1 MTSSPSS
8 VFHSGGGA
16 MGARIRAFDWASTEL
31 GPLQD
36 WSAPLRIAVDSM
48 MGSNFPGC
56 IFWGPNLIAIY
67 NDGYAPML
75 GNKPDALGM
84 PLRVTW
90 QEAWPDLQ
98 PIALKA
104 LAGESTFIEDF
115 ALQINRHGFDELAY
129 FTFCY
134 SPLYD
139 AEGLILGMLD
149 TVVETTSKV
158 VADRHARAERE
169 RQQRLLEKM
178 PGFVAVLTG
187 QEHVFSYVNEAYIRI
202 AGARHFLGRPVR
214 DVFPELEG
222 QGYYEML
229 DSVFSTGEALRVS
242 ATPISLAGEA
252 ESRFIDLLYEPI
264 RNDAGDITGIFVGG
278 YDASEQVRAK
288 AALEIANSNLEAGI
302 AQALSERQAMEAA
315 LVQAQKMEAVGQLTG
330 GIAHDFNN
338 LLGSISGSL
347 QLMKTRLDQRRFD
360 ELERY
365 MSMTED
371 SVRRASTLTQRL
383 LAFSR
388 RQTLD
393 PKPLD
398 ANLLVSGLE
407 DLIRRSV
414 GPAVSL
420 EVSLAAELGLV
431 KVDASQLENTLL
443 NLCINARDAM
453 PHGGRLVISTARRR
467 LEDAAATRSELLP
480 GDYLQLSVAD
490 SGTGMPP
497 EIIRRIFDP
506 FFTTK
511 PIGQGTGLGLS
522 MVYGFVRQSGGNV
535 SVESRPGRGTGMHI
549 FLPAFDG
556 VVEQDGLQAIAGA
569 TEQGE
574 GETVLVIEDEWTIR
588 LVISEV
594 LEDAGYKVLT
604 ADNGPSG
611 LRVLQGAG
619 RVDLLV
625 TDVGL
630 PNGMNGRQVADA
642 ARVTRPGLKVLFI
655 TGYVDNAA
663 VGNGHLEKGME
674 VLTKPFDV
682 AVLAQRVRGM
692 IDSAG

>member
-1 MTSSPSS
+1 M
-8 VFHSGGGA
+8 
-16 MGARIRAFDWASTEL
+16 
-31 GPLQD
+31 
-36 WSAPLRIAVDSM
+36 AVDSI
-48 MGSNFPGC
+48 MGSNFPAC
-56 IFWGPNLIAIY
+56 VFWGPDLIAIY

-75 GNKPDALGM
+75 GNKPEALGK
-84 PLRVTW
+84 PLRETW
-90 QEAWPDLQ
+90 SEAWADLE

-104 LAGESTFIEDF
+104 LAGEATFIEDF
-115 ALQINRHGFDELAY
+115 CLQVNRHGFLDDAY

-139 AEGLILGMLD
+139 ADGCIVGMLD
-149 TVVETTSKV
+149 TVVETTRKV
-158 VADRHARAERE
+158 EAERQSRE
-169 RQQRLLEKM
+169 ERDRQQRLLQKM
-178 PGFVAVLTG
+178 PGFVGVLTG
-187 QEHVFSYVNEAYIRI
+187 PDHVFAYVNDAYIRI
-202 AGARHFLGRPVR
+202 SGPRQFIGRTVR

-222 QGYYEML
+222 QGYFEML
-229 DSVFSTGEALRVS
+229 DTVYHTGEEIRAS
-242 ATPISLAGEA
+242 ATPIHLAGEA
-252 ESRFIDLLYEPI
+252 QSRFIDLLYEPI
-264 RNDAGDITGIFVGG
+264 RNDKGEVTGIFVGG

-288 AALEIANSNLEAGI
+288 AALEVANINLEAGI
-302 AQALSERQAMEAA
+302 AKALSERHALEAA

-347 QLMKTRLDQRRFD
+347 QLMKTRLVQRRYD

-365 MSMTED
+365 MSMTDD

-398 ANLLVSGLE
+398 VNLLVVGLE

-414 GPAVSL
+414 GP
-420 EVSLAAELGLV
+420 EVSVNVALAAQVGFT
-431 KVDASQLENTLL
+431 KVDAPQLENTLL

-453 PHGGRLVISTARRR
+453 PQGGRIDISTARRT
-467 LEDAAATRSELLP
+467 LDAQAATAFELP
-480 GDYLQLSVAD
+480 PADYIQLSVTD
-490 SGTGMPP
+490 TGSGMPP
-497 EIIRRIFDP
+497 EVIRRIFDP

-535 SVESRPGRGTGMHI
+535 SVNSTPGKGTAMHI
-549 FLPAFDG
+549 LLPLFEGTPEDDTPLPADAAP
-556 VVEQDGLQAIAGA
+556 DP
-569 TEQGE
+569 GE
-574 GETVLVIEDEWTIR
+574 GETVLVVEDEWTIR
-588 LVISEV
+588 LVIAEV

-604 ADNGPSG
+604 AENGPNA
-611 LRVLQGAG
+611 LRLLQSAG
-619 RVDLLV
+619 RIDLLV

-630 PNGMNGRQVADA
+630 PDGMNGRQVADA
-642 ARVTRPGLKVLFI
+642 ARQTRPALKVLFI
-655 TGYVDNAA
+655 TGYVDNAP

-682 AVLAQRVRGM
+682 TVLAQKVRGM
-692 IDSAG
+692 IDSAVSA